1 MDREYPKLPKKLKQ
15 LTSKVEGLEIETKE
29 TPSEDVLNQFSK
41 SCASFANAQGGS
53 IVIGVNRN
61 GKIVGAN
68 INQQIMD
75 RISSEAANCIPPVKV
90 QLNVYQE
97 EGKTVLHVFVPKSEY
112 LHTDKSSRF
121 PLRTGS
127 VTSFMELGMILAY
140 AKERNLVGGESARA
154 QETRERRKP
163 ATNELKPFVDGLSH
177 KDSRIRLNALT
188 NLASLV
194 FYTMIETEKKLLL
207 KLAKVLQDPDANV
220 RKSALRLYESLNYQ
234 ASLSNKIEYNK
245 KILPLA
251 IEVASNDVNLEVR
264 RQALSALV
272 GTGEE
277 RVIRTI
283 VQMIGCLSEDE
294 YKAVFTDSV
303 WSALP
308 NSGLGHKFRRE
319 LFKEFVSNTNED
331 VRRRIEEITQH
342 HYLG

>member
-1 MDREYPKLPKKLKQ
+1 MDREYPKLPKELKQ
-15 LTSKVEGLEIETKE
+15 LISKVEGLEIETKE

-41 SCASFANAQGGS
+41 SCASFANTQGGS

-61 GKIVGAN
+61 GKILGAN

-75 RISSEAANCIPPVKV
+75 RISIEAANCRPPVKV
-90 QLNVYQE
+90 QLNLYQE
-97 EGKTVLHVFVPKSEY
+97 EGKTVLQVFVPKSEY

-140 AKERNLVGGESARA
+140 AKERNLVGGESTRP

-163 ATNELKPFVDGLSH
+163 DTNELKPFVDGLSH
-177 KDSRIRLNALT
+177 KDSRVRLNALT
-188 NLASLV
+188 NLSSLV
-194 FYTMIETEKKLLL
+194 FYTVIETQKKLLL
-207 KLAKVLQDPDANV
+207 KLAKVLQDPEADV
-220 RKSALRLYESLNYQ
+220 RKSALRLYELLNYQ
-234 ASLSNKIEYNK
+234 ASLSHKYNK

-251 IEVASNDVNLEVR
+251 IEVANHDSNIEVR
-264 RQALSALV
+264 KQALSALA
-272 GTGEE
+272 GTGDE

-283 VQMIGCLSEDE
+283 VQMIGCLSEEE
-294 YKAVFTDSV
+294 YKAVFTDNV
-303 WSALP
+303 WSTLQ
-308 NSGLGHKFRRE
+308 NRGLGPKFRRE